1 MYIILAAIVFAIVFY
16 SWTTL
21 KNIVTVT
28 IFSNTNITSQGFM
41 WFASILLLN
50 LVIFVGT
57 IWFYYYIR
65 DRPGPVGKPGFPGQA
80 GDNAPD
86 CKIC

>member
-1 MYIILAAIVFAIVFY
+1 MYIIIFAVIFAIIFY

-28 IFSNTNITSQGFM
+28 IFSNTNVTPQGFM
-41 WFASILLLN
+41 WFGSLLLLN
-50 LVIFVGT
+50 IVIFAFI

-65 DRPGPVGKPGFPGQA
+65 DRPGPVGRPGFPGNA
-80 GDNAPD
+80 GEDTPD
-86 CKIC
+86 CKTC